1 MLSKISRGRELGIKV
16 IIDEESQLTRFPELL
31 DHHDFVLLF
40 GNLIEN
46 AFDALVGIDRE
57 HKEVSVSIDD
67 NDGMLAIMVSDN
79 GVGIPKE
86 NLEHIFENGFST
98 KQNENRGI
106 GLFLI
111 QEIVKKGNGTIEIT
125 SEEGKGTTF
134 ILTFEF

>member
-1 MLSKISRGRELGIKV
+1 MWCVSRGRELGIKV

-46 AFDALVGIDRE
+46 AFDALVGIERE
-57 HKEVSVSIDD
+57 HKEVSISIDD

-79 GVGIPKE
+79 GVGIPEE

-111 QEIVKKGNGTIEIT
+111 HEIVKKGNG
-125 SEEGKGTTF
+125 
-134 ILTFEF
+134 